1 MTDRRYGVLVHG
13 AGWVASQ
20 HVQAFLNNPHA
31 DVVAVSS
38 RRLASARRLA
48 DAYDLDDVTCYDDLA
63 RALKQDNVDIVCVC
77 TPQHVHCENVL
88 AAAAAGK
95 HIVIEKPAA
104 NSLEEL
110 YAMQDAVRQAAVKTV
125 VSFVLRWNPLF
136 QTVKRLIADGALGQ
150 VYCVETD
157 YQSYNGAWWGG
168 WEDGRKK
175 DTAVSAMA
183 VAGCHAI
190 DALRWF
196 AAPGQ
201 FEAADPVEVFA
212 YAGGRR
218 RGRRRQYNPITNAW
232 ESYAPM
238 EYDGLEMALV
248 RFANGTLGKVSV
260 NFECIQPYTFPIEV
274 FGDRGSIKNNRL
286 WSHIFPG
293 QKDWI
298 EIPTICPDSSDVT
311 HHPFQGQI
319 DHFVQCLQDDVES
332 HCNLDDAV
340 KTHEVVFAAQQCY
353 QSRRPVP
360 LPLRSECS

>member
-1 MTDRRYGVLVHG
+1 MEDRKYGVLVHG
-13 AGWVASQ
+13 AGWVATQ
-20 HVQAFLNNPHA
+20 HVQAFLNNPRA
-31 DVVAVSS
+31 KVVAISS
-38 RRLASARRLA
+38 RRLASAQRLA
-48 DAYDLDDVTCYDDLA
+48 EQYGLGGISCYDSLDA
-63 RALKQDNVDIVCVC
+63 ALELDGVDIVCVC

-95 HIVIEKPAA
+95 HIVIEKPVA
-104 NSLEEL
+104 NSLDEL
-110 YAMQDAVRQAAVKTV
+110 YAMRDAVRRAGVKTV

-136 QTVKRLIADGALGQ
+136 QTIKRLIAEGALGE

-168 WEDGRKK
+168 WEEGRKT

-196 AAPGQ
+196 AAPGE

-218 RGRRRQYNPITNAW
+218 KGNTHQYNPTTGLW
-232 ESYAPM
+232 EQYAPM
-238 EYDGLEMALV
+238 EYDGLEIALV

-293 QKDWI
+293 QKGWV
-298 EIPTICPDSSDVT
+298 EIPTICPDSSDVS

-319 DHFVQCLQDDVES
+319 DHFIHCLQSNVES
-332 HCNLDDAV
+332 HCNLEDAV
-340 KTHEVVFAAQQCY
+340 KTHEVVFAAQECY
-353 QSRRPVP
+353 RSGRPVR
-360 LPLRSECS
+360 LPLRSRS